1 MGKLFKKESIQREM
15 NQNLGKGNSQG
26 DREGI
31 VIQVR
36 VKPRE

>member
-1 MGKLFKKESIQREM
+1 MGELFKKESIQKEVSQTLR
-15 NQNLGKGNSQG
+15 KGNSQG

-36 VKPRE
+36 VEPRE